1 VGGVQKDIPHLK
13 YTYTVS
19 IVHKKNAIKTAI
31 ITRDSPTTLA
41 TIRANVKSNS
51 GFIINQPTV
60 SRMTR

>member
-19 IVHKKNAIKTAI
+19 IAHRKNVIRTAI
-31 ITRDSPTTLA
+31 IARDSPTTLA

-51 GFIINQPTV
+51 DFIINQPTV
-60 SRMTR
+60 